1 MSESLKILIV
11 DDERLIRKALALSAE
26 QRGHRVQLAENGTKG
41 LKIWLDFKPELI
53 FLDVL
58 MPDMDGF
65 ALLRRIPESLK
76 TKVILISAHDDLSQK
91 DLAEAGADLFI
102 KKPFANIFQLMERA
116 ERLVERSG
124 LKYQELY
131 T

>member
-1 MSESLKILIV
+1 MSKSLKILIV
-11 DDERLIRKALALSAE
+11 DDEFLIRKALTLSAE
-26 QRGHRVQLAENGTKG
+26 KREHRVKSAENGTKG
-41 LKIWLDFKPELI
+41 LKIWLEFKPDLV

-65 ALLRRIPESLK
+65 IVLNQVPENLK

-91 DLAEAGADLFI
+91 EIEKAGADLFI
-102 KKPFANIFQLMERA
+102 KKPFPDVFQLIEQA
-116 ERLVERSG
+116 EKLIE
-124 LKYQELY
+124 